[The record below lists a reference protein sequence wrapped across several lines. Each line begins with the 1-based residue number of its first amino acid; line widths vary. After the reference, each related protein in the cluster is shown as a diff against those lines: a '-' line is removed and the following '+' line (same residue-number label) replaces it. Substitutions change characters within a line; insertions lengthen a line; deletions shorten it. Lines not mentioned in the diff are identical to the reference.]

1 MPVIR
6 IDGKR
11 VYYTDSQK
19 SGRPVIFLH
28 GGFGSSSELWQRT
41 IDALPDGWRGF
52 ALDNFLRSDAPADGY
67 SIDALAKRTAAFI
80 DTLGL
85 EPAVLVGHS
94 MGGVVTQM
102 TAIRYQA
109 KLAGITLVCTGPSM
123 TNHALGAALLKQLEN
138 EGPDCLREISAHW
151 FKTLPQPFFDG
162 YAERACAAPLT
173 AMIDV
178 QASLMQTDLREQLPD
193 VKLPALVVWGAHDH
207 GRTRDHAQRLL
218 DGLAQS
224 RLAEM
229 PDSGHSP
236 MLETPEA
243 FDTAFHAFLSSIPKA
258 AQ

>member
-6 IDGKR
+6 VDGVR
-11 VYYTDSQK
+11 VHYTDSKK

-41 IDALPDGWRGF
+41 IDALPDGWRGL
-52 ALDNFLRSDAPADGY
+52 ALDNFLRSDAPPDGY
-67 SIDALAKRTAAFI
+67 NIDALAKRTASFI
-80 DTLGL
+80 DALGL
-85 EPAVLVGHS
+85 EAPVVVGHS

-102 TAIRYQA
+102 TAIRYGS
-109 KLAGITLVCTGPSM
+109 KLSGITLVCTGPSM
-123 TNHALGAALLKQLEN
+123 TNHALGAALLKQLEI
-138 EGPDCLREISAHW
+138 EGPDCLREVSAHW

-178 QASLMQTDLREQLPD
+178 QASLMQTDLRAELPG
-193 VKLPALVVWGAHDH
+193 VALPALVVWGAHDQ

-218 DGLAQS
+218 DGLKHS

-243 FDTAFHAFLSSIPKA
+243 FDTAFHAFLSSIPEA
-258 AQ
+258 A